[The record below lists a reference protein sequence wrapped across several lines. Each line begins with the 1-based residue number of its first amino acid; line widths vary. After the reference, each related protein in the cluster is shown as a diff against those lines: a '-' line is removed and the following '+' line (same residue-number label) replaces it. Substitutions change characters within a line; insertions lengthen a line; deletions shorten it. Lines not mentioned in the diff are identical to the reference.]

1 MGLIFLFFGV
11 VIIIIGAAFIAL
23 TRLAE
28 RKQAELK
35 TRCTASADAQLVD
48 YVRKS
53 ERWSDEIRITYH
65 GVYEYVTKDGL
76 QVRSEN
82 ENGYGRP
89 ENITGPTVTV
99 LYNPAEPTEFLIPS
113 EQVEIFDAFP
123 GLHRVGPKLLAIGIP
138 LLIAAVAMWVWG
150 V

>member
-1 MGLIFLFFGV
+1 MGLIFLLFGAV
-11 VIIIIGAAFIAL
+11 LIIIGVAFILL
-23 TRLAE
+23 TRFTE
-28 RKQAELK
+28 QKQSELK
-35 TRCTASADAQLVD
+35 TRCTESTEAQLVD

-53 ERWSDEIRITYH
+53 ESWTDEIEITYH

-89 ENITGPTVTV
+89 ENISGPTVTL

-113 EQVEIFDAFP
+113 EQVEIFDALP
-123 GLHRVGPKLLAIGIP
+123 GLRRIGPKLLAIGIP
-138 LLIAAVAMWVWG
+138 LLIAAALLWG
-150 V
+150 A